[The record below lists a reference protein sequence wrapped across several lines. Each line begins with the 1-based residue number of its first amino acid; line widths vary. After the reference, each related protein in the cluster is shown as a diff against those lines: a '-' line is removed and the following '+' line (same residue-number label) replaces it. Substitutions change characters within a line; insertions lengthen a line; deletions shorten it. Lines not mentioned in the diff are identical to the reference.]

1 MKMVS
6 PLAVQTKSD
15 RFRGSPYSHSLA
27 STVYRM
33 NPKASGKEVAA
44 LADFFRMFLQIDP
57 NDRGS
62 LEEISSHR
70 WLVHK

>member
-1 MKMVS
+1 
-6 PLAVQTKSD
+6 
-15 RFRGSPYSHSLA
+15 
-27 STVYRM
+27 VYRI
-33 NPKASGKEVAA
+33 NPQASGKEVAA
-44 LADFFRMFLQIDP
+44 LTDFFRMFLQIDP